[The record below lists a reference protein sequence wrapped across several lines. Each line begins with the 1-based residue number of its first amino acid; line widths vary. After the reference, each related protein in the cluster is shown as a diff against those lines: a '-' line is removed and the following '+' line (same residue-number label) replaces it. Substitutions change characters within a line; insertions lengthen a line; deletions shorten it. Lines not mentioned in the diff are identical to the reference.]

1 MSGSEKQA
9 ALAIDIGGTKILA
22 AVVSPQ
28 GDIISQQYCLTLAS
42 EGVEAVI
49 DRLLIATRGALDKA
63 NVDLSQLKGLGIA
76 TAGALDTRKGI
87 VTASPNLPGW
97 QNVPLRDIVVEK
109 LGINTY
115 LVNDANA
122 AALAEYLLGAGRGTN
137 NMIYVTVSTGIG
149 GGIIING
156 ELYSGVDGCAAEIGH
171 MTIDANGPECN
182 CGNRGCLEVLAS
194 GTAVAR
200 EAIVR
205 LKRGERSRISE
216 IVGDKLEDIDA
227 RIVGVAAKGGDPL
240 ASEIIA
246 KAAYYLGVGLVNL
259 VNIFNPERIIIGG
272 GMSHLGDMLLEPAK
286 RVVKERA
293 FKLPAQSVSI
303 VPSQLGDD
311 AGVIGAA
318 LFVFQS
324 AK

>member
-1 MSGSEKQA
+1 
-9 ALAIDIGGTKILA
+9 
-22 AVVSPQ
+22 
-28 GDIISQQYCLTLAS
+28 
-42 EGVEAVI
+42 
-49 DRLLIATRGALDKA
+49 
-63 NVDLSQLKGLGIA
+63 
-76 TAGALDTRKGI
+76 
-87 VTASPNLPGW
+87 
-97 QNVPLRDIVVEK
+97 
-109 LGINTY
+109 
-115 LVNDANA
+115 
-122 AALAEYLLGAGRGTN
+122 
-137 NMIYVTVSTGIG
+137 MIYVTVSTGIG

-216 IVGDKLEDIDA
+216 LVGDKLEDIDA